1 MTADFQDWAR
11 SRQVRIETSLQT
23 LLPAANIAPE
33 RLHDAMRYTVLG
45 GGKRVR
51 PLLSFASG
59 ELSKADD
66 ERVTIA
72 AAAVELIHAYSLVHD
87 DLPCMDDDVLRRGKP
102 TCHVEYDEA
111 IALLAGDSLQ
121 SLAFQLLAEHQL
133 ADTPQM
139 QLEMIKRLALASGS
153 RGMAGGQAVDLAS
166 VGKILSLPE
175 LEFMHIHKTG
185 ALIRAAVMLGAC
197 CGNSLNEDQ
206 LTSLDRFAKCIGL
219 AFQVVDD
226 VLDAEA
232 TTATLGKTAGK
243 DAENNKPTYVSILG
257 VGRARELAEDLRRE
271 AYQSL
276 EVFGASAG
284 RLRQVTDFI
293 IHREF

>member
-1 MTADFQDWAR
+1 
-11 SRQVRIETSLQT
+11 
-23 LLPAANIAPE
+23 
-33 RLHDAMRYTVLG
+33 
-45 GGKRVR
+45 
-51 PLLSFASG
+51 
-59 ELSKADD
+59 
-66 ERVTIA
+66 
-72 AAAVELIHAYSLVHD
+72 
-87 DLPCMDDDVLRRGKP
+87 
-102 TCHVEYDEA
+102 
-111 IALLAGDSLQ
+111 
-121 SLAFQLLAEHQL
+121 
-133 ADTPQM
+133 
-139 QLEMIKRLALASGS
+139 
-153 RGMAGGQAVDLAS
+153 
-166 VGKILSLPE
+166 
-175 LEFMHIHKTG
+175 MHIHKTG
-185 ALIRAAVMLGAC
+185 ALIRAAVMLGAW
-197 CGNSLNEDQ
+197 CGSSLNEDQ

-257 VGRARELAEDLRRE
+257 VGRARELAEDLRRK